1 MRATIDTLSEKE
13 KETLRLMLR
22 GYDAKSMAQALGL
35 SVHTVNERL
44 RNARRK
50 LEVSSSKEA
59 ARLLADHD
67 ASDPQILAD
76 KQIGAVIAD
85 QNKDFPDRPANP
97 ASGRSGL
104 ISQKAFWIG
113 AIVMSFILATLA
125 ALVWTGGSGADQAQ
139 DTQAMEETQRD
150 SEREAAALAW
160 LAFVDASDWQASY
173 DAAGLAF
180 QKPNTVATWQA
191 ASEAARIP
199 LGAVKERETVAF
211 DIVAAPPSGYEIVR
225 FRTDFAA
232 RDGVIETVTLERE
245 SGGLK
250 VVGYWIQ

>member
-22 GYDAKSMAQALGL
+22 GYDAKSMARALGL

-59 ARLLADHD
+59 ARLLAEHD
-67 ASDPQILAD
+67 LGAPQSLAD
-76 KQIGAVIAD
+76 KQIGAAPAD
-85 QNKDFPDRPANP
+85 QSDDLSDRPESP
-97 ASGRSGL
+97 VSGPSVHIG
-104 ISQKAFWIG
+104 QTAFWIG
-113 AIVMSFILATLA
+113 GIVMSFILATLA
-125 ALVWTGGSGADQAQ
+125 ALVWTGGSNPDQAQ
-139 DTQAMEETQRD
+139 GTQIAEETQRD
-150 SEREAAALAW
+150 REREAAARNW
-160 LAFVDASDWQASY
+160 LALVDASDWQSSY

-199 LGAVKERETVAF
+199 LGAVKERETVAIEF
-211 DIVAAPPSGYEIVR
+211 VAAPPGGYEIVR
-225 FRTDFAA
+225 FRTNFAA

-245 SGGLK
+245 SSGLK
-250 VVGYWIQ
+250 VVGYWLQ